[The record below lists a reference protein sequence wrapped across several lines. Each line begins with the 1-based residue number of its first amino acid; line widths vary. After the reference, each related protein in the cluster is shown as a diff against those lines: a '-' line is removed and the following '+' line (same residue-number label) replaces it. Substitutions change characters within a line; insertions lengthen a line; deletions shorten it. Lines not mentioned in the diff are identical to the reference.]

1 MHGLHE
7 SIRNSVSDLELATSP
22 LESIPSADPVFARG
36 EAEPNRRL
44 LSF

>member
-7 SIRNSVSDLELATSP
+7 SIKNGVSDLELATSL
-22 LESIPSADPVFARG
+22 LESIPSANPVFVRG